1 MGCSTCKQNNSSQ
14 NAIANSL
21 PNDITSNNIFF
32 RFIAF
37 FSVMI
42 ALPFVL
48 LVLLG
53 QIFIAFFFP
62 KSYDSVSKRFSDAY
76 RNIIE
81 KNINK
86 RREKEYLKRQEEFK
100 EKGDYSEDSKLLD
113 IEVYE
118 ENNEI
123 KKEDG

>member
-1 MGCSTCKQNNSSQ
+1 MGCNTCKQNNSNQ
-14 NAIANSL
+14 NSITKSL
-21 PNDITSNNIFF
+21 PDDITSTNIFF

-42 ALPFVL
+42 TLPFVL

-62 KSYDSVSKRFSDAY
+62 KSYENVTKRFSDAY
-76 RNIIE
+76 RNFIE
-81 KNINK
+81 NNINK
-86 RREKEYLKRQEEFK
+86 MREKEYLKRQEEFK
-100 EKGDYSEDSKLLD
+100 AKGDYSEDSELLD

-118 ENNEI
+118 ENNEMN
-123 KKEDG
+123 KEDE

>member
-1 MGCSTCKQNNSSQ
+1 MGCNTCKQNNSNQ
-14 NAIANSL
+14 NSIINSL

-32 RFIAF
+32 RIIAF
-37 FSVMI
+37 FSVMM

-48 LVLLG
+48 LVLLS
-53 QIFIAFFFP
+53 QIFIAFFLP
-62 KSYDSVSKRFSDAY
+62 KSYENISKRFSNAY

-81 KNINK
+81 YNINK

-100 EKGDYSEDSKLLD
+100 EKGDYSEDSELLD

-123 KKEDG
+123 NKEDE